1 MFFAFGV
8 ITVKLIKKSLNSVL
22 QRQVIIKKLNT
33 KIALWMQK
41 MMKKIPIRVGM
52 LMAIALP
59 LSGCSDGWCWPFD
72 CTASKSSSGVVDDS
86 ANTTTTTTDTT
97 TTTADTSTST
107 TTSST
112 TTSSTTSSSGATEV
126 SNTAS
131 ITTSGQQEFALS
143 KVNWLHTNVSSW
155 PVTHNL
161 TVNLGAG
168 TICMEWGGTSTWPT
182 ATIRH
187 TDGTRD
193 IKVNAN
199 PWVFV
204 WRNGAWY
211 GGTWEWMTPNGNCK
225 PMRVVEGG
233 HIKRPP
239 LTNWTPASGET
250 LYFMVSSLARAGNL
264 NNYQARTNVV
274 SVVWP

>member
-1 MFFAFGV
+1 MKILVRIGV
-8 ITVKLIKKSLNSVL
+8 LL
-22 QRQVIIKKLNT
+22 
-33 KIALWMQK
+33 
-41 MMKKIPIRVGM
+41 
-52 LMAIALP
+52 AIALP

-72 CTASKSSSGVVDDS
+72 CSASKSSSGVVDDS
-86 ANTTTTTTDTT
+86 ANTTSTADTSTTTTTDTSAST
-97 TTTADTSTST
+97 ATATTATL
-107 TTSST
+107 
-112 TTSSTTSSSGATEV
+112 APN
-126 SNTAS
+126 SNE
-131 ITTSGQQEFALS
+131 QFDLS
-143 KVNWLHTNVSSW
+143 KVTWLHTNVSNW

-161 TVNLGAG
+161 TVNIGAG

-187 TDGTRD
+187 TAGTHN

-204 WRNGAWY
+204 WRNGRWY
-211 GGTWEWMTPNGNCK
+211 GGTWEWMAPNGNCK

-233 HIKRPP
+233 HIKQPGLIDWDP
-239 LTNWTPASGET
+239 VSGET
-250 LYFMVSSLARAGNL
+250 YYFMVSSIARGANL

>member
-1 MFFAFGV
+1 M
-8 ITVKLIKKSLNSVL
+8 T
-22 QRQVIIKKLNT
+22 
-33 KIALWMQK
+33 
-41 MMKKIPIRVGM
+41 KKILIRVAV
-52 LMAIALP
+52 LMAIVLP

-86 ANTTTTTTDTT
+86 ANTTPTT

-107 TTSST
+107 TTSSS
-112 TTSSTTSSSGATEV
+112 TSRSGATQV
-126 SNTAS
+126 STTAS
-131 ITTSGQQEFALS
+131 LITSGQQEFALS
-143 KVNWLHTNVSSW
+143 KVNWLHTNVASW
-155 PVTHNL
+155 PVTHTL
-161 TVNLGAG
+161 TVNLGGG

-233 HIKRPP
+233 HIKRSP

-250 LYFMVSSLARAGNL
+250 LYFMVSSLARAGNM
-264 NNYQARTNVV
+264 NNYPARTSVV
-274 SVVWP
+274 RVVWP

>member
-1 MFFAFGV
+1 MKILARIGV
-8 ITVKLIKKSLNSVL
+8 LL
-22 QRQVIIKKLNT
+22 
-33 KIALWMQK
+33 
-41 MMKKIPIRVGM
+41 
-52 LMAIALP
+52 AIALP

-72 CTASKSSSGVVDDS
+72 CSASKSSSGVVDDS
-86 ANTTTTTTDTT
+86 ANTTSTTTTDT
-97 TTTADTSTST
+97 STST
-107 TTSST
+107 ATATTP
-112 TTSSTTSSSGATEV
+112 APN
-126 SNTAS
+126 SN
-131 ITTSGQQEFALS
+131 QQFDLS
-143 KVNWLHTNVSSW
+143 KVTWLHTNVSNW

-204 WRNGAWY
+204 WRNGRWY
-211 GGTWEWMTPNGNCK
+211 GGTWEWMAPNGNCK

-233 HIKRPP
+233 HIKQPGLIDWDP
-239 LTNWTPASGET
+239 VSGET
-250 LYFMVSSLARAGNL
+250 SYFMVSSIARGANL
-264 NNYQARTNVV
+264 NDYQARTDVV

>member
-1 MFFAFGV
+1 MKILVRIGV
-8 ITVKLIKKSLNSVL
+8 LL
-22 QRQVIIKKLNT
+22 
-33 KIALWMQK
+33 
-41 MMKKIPIRVGM
+41 
-52 LMAIALP
+52 AIALP

-72 CTASKSSSGVVDDS
+72 CSASKSSSGVVDDS
-86 ANTTTTTTDTT
+86 ANTTSTADTSTTTTTTTDTSAS
-97 TTTADTSTST
+97 TA
-107 TTSST
+107 
-112 TTSSTTSSSGATEV
+112 
-126 SNTAS
+126 TAS
-131 ITTSGQQEFALS
+131 TATASTATASTATSAPNSNEQFNLS
-143 KVNWLHTNVSSW
+143 KVTWLHTNVSNW

-187 TDGTRD
+187 TAGTHN

-204 WRNGAWY
+204 WRNGRWY
-211 GGTWEWMTPNGNCK
+211 GGTWEWMAPNGNCK

-233 HIKRPP
+233 HIKQPGLIDWDP
-239 LTNWTPASGET
+239 VSGET
-250 LYFMVSSLARAGNL
+250 YYFMVSSIARGANL
-264 NNYQARTNVV
+264 NKYQARTNVV

>member
-1 MFFAFGV
+1 MKILARIGV
-8 ITVKLIKKSLNSVL
+8 LLAIT
-22 QRQVIIKKLNT
+22 
-33 KIALWMQK
+33 
-41 MMKKIPIRVGM
+41 
-52 LMAIALP
+52 LP
-59 LSGCSDGWCWPFD
+59 LSGCSDGWCWPFE
-72 CTASKSSSGVVDDS
+72 CSSSNSSSGVVDD
-86 ANTTTTTTDTT
+86 DTT
-97 TTTADTSTST
+97 TTIPPDD
-107 TTSST
+107 
-112 TTSSTTSSSGATEV
+112 
-126 SNTAS
+126 SNDS
-131 ITTSGQQEFALS
+131 FDLS
-143 KVNWLHTNVSSW
+143 KVTWLHTDVSKW

-161 TVNLGAG
+161 KVNISAG

-204 WRNGAWY
+204 WRNGRWY

-233 HIKRPP
+233 HIKRPGLADWEGP
-239 LTNWTPASGET
+239 VSGQT
-250 LYFMVSSLARAGNL
+250 YYFMVSSIARGANL
-264 NNYQARTNVV
+264 SNYKARTNVV

>member
-1 MFFAFGV
+1 
-8 ITVKLIKKSLNSVL
+8 
-22 QRQVIIKKLNT
+22 
-33 KIALWMQK
+33 
-41 MMKKIPIRVGM
+41 MMKKILIRVGM

-86 ANTTTTTTDTT
+86 ANTTTTTSATTTDTT

-112 TTSSTTSSSGATEV
+112 TTSSTTSSSGATQV

-131 ITTSGQQEFALS
+131 IIASGQEEFALS

-161 TVNLGAG
+161 TVNLGGG

-233 HIKRPP
+233 HIKRSP

>member
-1 MFFAFGV
+1 VFFAFGV

>member
-1 MFFAFGV
+1 MKILARIGV
-8 ITVKLIKKSLNSVL
+8 LL
-22 QRQVIIKKLNT
+22 
-33 KIALWMQK
+33 
-41 MMKKIPIRVGM
+41 
-52 LMAIALP
+52 AIALP

-72 CTASKSSSGVVDDS
+72 CSASKSSSGVVDDS
-86 ANTTTTTTDTT
+86 ANTTSTADTSTTTTTTTDTSAS
-97 TTTADTSTST
+97 TA
-107 TTSST
+107 
-112 TTSSTTSSSGATEV
+112 
-126 SNTAS
+126 TAS
-131 ITTSGQQEFALS
+131 TATSAPNSNEQFDLS
-143 KVNWLHTNVSSW
+143 KVTWLHTNVSNW

-187 TDGTRD
+187 TAGTHN

-204 WRNGAWY
+204 WRNGRWY
-211 GGTWEWMTPNGNCK
+211 GGTWEWMAPNGNCK

-250 LYFMVSSLARAGNL
+250 LYFMVSSIARGANL

>member
-1 MFFAFGV
+1 MKILARIGV
-8 ITVKLIKKSLNSVL
+8 LL
-22 QRQVIIKKLNT
+22 
-33 KIALWMQK
+33 
-41 MMKKIPIRVGM
+41 
-52 LMAIALP
+52 AIALP

-72 CTASKSSSGVVDDS
+72 CSASKSSSGVVDDS
-86 ANTTTTTTDTT
+86 ANTTSTADTSTTTTTDTSTSTAT
-97 TTTADTSTST
+97 TTDTSTST
-107 TTSST
+107 ATATATT
-112 TTSSTTSSSGATEV
+112 TTSSSSSAE
-126 SNTAS
+126 A
-131 ITTSGQQEFALS
+131 FDLS
-143 KVNWLHTNVSSW
+143 KVTWLHTDVSNW

-187 TDGTRD
+187 TAGTHN

-204 WRNGAWY
+204 WRNGRWY
-211 GGTWEWMTPNGNCK
+211 GGTWEWMAPNGNCK

-233 HIKRPP
+233 HIKQPGLIDWDP
-239 LTNWTPASGET
+239 VSGET
-250 LYFMVSSLARAGNL
+250 YYFMVSSIARGANL

-274 SVVWP
+274 SVIWP